1 MAGWL
6 EEVGDGR
13 LAALEGTH
21 GRRAIGGGKGVWW
34 FPFSP
39 VWYLDT
45 DKTVTR
51 DWRSCRVS
59 ACRETPN
66 QMTKIHS
73 RPSRRV
79 CRHHPPPARFQG
91 VSTGMDGNCNPSA
104 RLFPGKKR
112 ILTTPL
118 LKIMWE
124 ENPEFEVP
132 APR

>member
-34 FPFSP
+34 FALSP
-39 VWYLDT
+39 VW
-45 DKTVTR
+45 TVTG

-104 RLFPGKKR
+104 RLIPGKKR
-112 ILTTPL
+112 TLTTPL
-118 LKIMWE
+118 LKMDVGGK
-124 ENPEFEVP
+124 P
-132 APR
+132 